1 MFCYAP
7 SVRAAHLQSLKSATA
22 TLPYAICMAVCAIIG
37 SVIVQ
42 KSGRYK
48 WALVLGSAVSAVGA
62 GIMYTLNPTSSFAKI
77 AGFEVSN
84 PPLRHTATGT
94 DCAGHCGRGRRTG
107 ADERCL

>member
-1 MFCYAP
+1 
-7 SVRAAHLQSLKSATA
+7 
-22 TLPYAICMAVCAIIG
+22 MAVCAIIG

-77 AGFEVSN
+77 AGFQVSKH
-84 PPLRHTATGT
+84 PFDYG
-94 DCAGHCGRGRRTG
+94 DRG
-107 ADERCL
+107 